1 MQQLILNNQTIDLAY
16 ENQRSLFDIY
26 NEIYTIFDPEEYS
39 IQQFNYGHAP
49 YVILSPGQK
58 TRPLSSVVKSIKAK
72 VVPINA
78 SQNGN
83 EEFYQ
88 YLECLFLIHRQ
99 SPRAAIDALY
109 TFIKLSARAKKSIEV
124 SNIQMHTAF
133 EKLQIQLFSI
143 LKGLK
148 LAFATSDSEML
159 TDLLE
164 HELRDNLTQWK
175 IQLQGHLVNKEAA

>member
-1 MQQLILNNQTIDLAY
+1 MNDQSIDLAC
-16 ENQRSLFDIY
+16 ESQRSLFDIY

-39 IQQFNYGHAP
+39 IQQFNYGHSP

-58 TRPLSSVVKSIKAK
+58 TRPLASVVKSIKAK
-72 VVPINA
+72 VVPINL
-78 SQNGN
+78 SQNDN

-88 YLECLFLIHRQ
+88 YLECLFLIHKQ
-99 SPRAAIDALY
+99 SPKAAIDALY
-109 TFIKLSARAKKSIEV
+109 TFIKLSARVKKSMDT
-124 SNIQMHTAF
+124 SDTKLHAAF

-143 LKGLK
+143 LKGVK
-148 LAFATSDSEML
+148 LAFTTSDSEML
-159 TDLLE
+159 SDLLE